1 LLWRSYARVSF
12 AVKAPWVVGRFCQ
25 PTGAAAGKKIPTA
38 VDNVENVNPI
48 CIDAAGY
55 NKCYN
60 KMALNYHNVQ
70 RALREGTKNLELD
83 SGIAKY
89 IQMEMDKAAFNG
101 KIPNKGPYAS
111 CGESTYKQDKTAT
124 PGADDVEY
132 TNEASKSWYAGA
144 SEYDQGA
151 GKQVAGGASTGL
163 PKMLAF
169 TQMVWKNTS
178 KVGFGVKGDTVIAWY
193 CDVKGN

>member
-1 LLWRSYARVSF
+1 M
-12 AVKAPWVVGRFCQ
+12 VGRFCP
-25 PTGAAAGKKIPTA
+25 PTSTAAAPTKTA

-48 CIDAAGY
+48 CNDASGI

-60 KMALNYHNVQ
+60 KMALRFHNEK

-83 SGIAKY
+83 AGIAKY
-89 IQMEMDKAAFNG
+89 IQAEMDKAGFNG

-111 CGESTYKQDKTAT
+111 CGESTYKQDKTAN

-132 TNEASKSWYAGA
+132 TNEASISWYAGE
-144 SEYDQGA
+144 SEYDSTA

-163 PKMLAF
+163 LKMLAF

>member
-1 LLWRSYARVSF
+1 
-12 AVKAPWVVGRFCQ
+12 VVGRFC
-25 PTGAAAGKKIPTA
+25 PPSGAAASPAKKTA

-48 CIDAAGY
+48 CSDASGY

-60 KMALNYHNVQ
+60 KLALRFHNEQ

-83 SGIAKY
+83 AGIAKY
-89 IQMEMDKAAFNG
+89 IQAEMDKAGFTGTIA
-101 KIPNKGPYAS
+101 NKGPYAS
-111 CGESTYKQDKTAT
+111 CGESTYKQDKTAN
-124 PGADDVEY
+124 PGADAVEY
-132 TNEASKSWYAGA
+132 TNEASKSWYAGQ
-144 SEYDQGA
+144 SEYDSGT

-163 PKMLAF
+163 PKMLFF